1 VALSSLTGEF
11 QTTSVPVPA
20 PSGRFDPDTIALT
33 RIKVEAGDGFGTSWQ
48 QPETIVV
55 IDRISTSNG
64 VFDDTFDEGIAPL
77 EHSGAR
83 LLEGATITWEQSYS
97 GNP

>member
-33 RIKVEAGDGFGTSWQ
+33 RIKVEAGDGFGTSCQ

-64 VFDDTFDEGIAPL
+64 AFDEGIAPL